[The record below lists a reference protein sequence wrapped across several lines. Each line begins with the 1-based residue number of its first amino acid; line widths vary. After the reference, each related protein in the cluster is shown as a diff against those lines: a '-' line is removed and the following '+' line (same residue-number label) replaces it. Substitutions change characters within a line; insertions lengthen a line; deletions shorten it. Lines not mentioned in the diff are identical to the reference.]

1 MKTFAIHT
9 LGCKVNSYES
19 EAYIERCNELGYE
32 QVDFKSASDLYLIN
46 TCAVTNTAASKS
58 RQKIHQAISQN
69 PNAYVAVLGCYS
81 QSQADSLFEMK
92 EVDAVV
98 GSDQKDRFLK
108 ELPDLIEQRKR
119 INYVHDLKQPIPFE
133 DLNIQRFTRHTRA
146 FLKIQDGCNQFCS
159 YCIIP
164 YTRGRERSLE
174 LERAFELAK
183 KFVENGHHEIVL
195 SGIHTGRYGHD
206 HNTNLVALLKK
217 LLEIHDLDRIRIS
230 SIEMNEVT
238 DEFIALMK
246 ENPRIAHHL
255 HIPVQ
260 SCSDTVLKRMNR
272 PYDMKAFIKR
282 IQQIRSILGNISI
295 STDIITGFP
304 EESDEEFEESLQNLE
319 KIQFSFMHVFPYSK
333 RDNTV
338 ASQMK
343 QIHGT
348 IKKQRAHTLN
358 ELSASYKKRYYE
370 SWINEKCQVL
380 VETCNHGLCHGYTS
394 EYIPVTFEGNEQ
406 FIGKCVEIRIL
417 RISVDGCEGVM
428 EVSR

>member
-146 FLKIQDGCNQFCS
+146 FLKIQN
-159 YCIIP
+159 
-164 YTRGRERSLE
+164 
-174 LERAFELAK
+174 
-183 KFVENGHHEIVL
+183 
-195 SGIHTGRYGHD
+195 
-206 HNTNLVALLKK
+206 
-217 LLEIHDLDRIRIS
+217 
-230 SIEMNEVT
+230 
-238 DEFIALMK
+238 
-246 ENPRIAHHL
+246 
-255 HIPVQ
+255 
-260 SCSDTVLKRMNR
+260 
-272 PYDMKAFIKR
+272 
-282 IQQIRSILGNISI
+282 
-295 STDIITGFP
+295 
-304 EESDEEFEESLQNLE
+304 
-319 KIQFSFMHVFPYSK
+319 
-333 RDNTV
+333 
-338 ASQMK
+338 
-343 QIHGT
+343 
-348 IKKQRAHTLN
+348 
-358 ELSASYKKRYYE
+358 
-370 SWINEKCQVL
+370 
-380 VETCNHGLCHGYTS
+380 
-394 EYIPVTFEGNEQ
+394 
-406 FIGKCVEIRIL
+406 
-417 RISVDGCEGVM
+417 
-428 EVSR
+428 